1 MSASNSSSSNNR
13 SWSSRSR
20 ASKSRIRSL
29 AVRTRRNKSP
39 KSRWQPCLTTP
50 TRLTRATARCD
61 ENSSST
67 AMRVHLSVLS
77 GRTNFQCLY
86 SVIKVP
92 PVKSRSVCLFVD
104 FRFSKNR
111 LREAMEVSSPFVS
124 PVRPPQAFAKRSSF
138 ETPASVWHA
147 LYRSVVKHTQ
157 HSTVEAFD

>member
-1 MSASNSSSSNNR
+1 MSASNSNSSNNR

-77 GRTNFQCLY
+77 GWTNFQCLY
-86 SVIKVP
+86 SVNKAP
-92 PVKSRSVCLFVD
+92 PVKSRSVCLLTSDSRRIVFVRRWKCRHRSSR
-104 FRFSKNR
+104 RFDH
-111 LREAMEVSSPFVS
+111 L
-124 PVRPPQAFAKRSSF
+124 KRSRN
-138 ETPASVWHA
+138 EVVLRRLHRCGM
-147 LYRSVVKHTQ
+147 LYIVLLSNTLNTQ
-157 HSTVEAFD
+157 P